1 MATNPASSLKP
12 GQRILALV
20 DESHLL
26 AAARAMNKSID
37 WLAVREYL
45 LDEGESPDN
54 HGEIVVYVGL
64 PPIFVPE
71 FQELR
76 ARKLRFVHWLRIH
89 GFLVMTKDGVPS
101 GDNHYKA
108 DVDLLMAVDAMDLVQ
123 QIKPDTVVLLTGDP
137 DFVHLG
143 LSLRRKGARVEVAT
157 VEQTIGGE
165 LRACASAVLDLKP
178 LLQRFDPLRTDAGPG
193 AGRSGPEGGPRTDAP
208 PRYGQMNDL
217 EEGDEG

>member
-26 AAARAMNKSID
+26 AAARAMNKSI
-37 WLAVREYL
+37 
-45 LDEGESPDN
+45 
-54 HGEIVVYVGL
+54 
-64 PPIFVPE
+64 VPE

-137 DFVHLG
+137 DFAHLG

-193 AGRSGPEGGPRTDAP
+193 PGRSGPEGGPRTDAP

>member
-12 GQRILALV
+12 GQKILALV

-54 HGEIVVYVGL
+54 QGEIVVYVGF

-137 DFVHLG
+137 DFAHLG
-143 LSLRRKGARVEVAT
+143 LSLRRKGVRVEVN
-157 VEQTIGGE
+157 
-165 LRACASAVLDLKP
+165 SAPALAPFSTSSPFCSVLTPSAPMVPHAAKAVALVGITP
-178 LLQRFDPLRTDAGPG
+178 LAMGK
-193 AGRSGPEGGPRTDAP
+193 
-208 PRYGQMNDL
+208 
-217 EEGDEG
+217 

>member
-12 GQRILALV
+12 GQKILALV

-54 HGEIVVYVGL
+54 QGEIVVYVGL

-137 DFVHLG
+137 DFAHLG
-143 LSLRRKGARVEVAT
+143 LSLRRKGVRVEVAT

-165 LRACASAVLDLKP
+165 LRASASAVLDLRP
-178 LLQRFDPLRTDAGPG
+178 LLQRFDPLRTDGPG
-193 AGRSGPEGGPRTDAP
+193 RGGDSPRGDAP
-208 PRYGQMNDL
+208 PRYGQMADMD
-217 EEGDEG
+217 EMDEG

>member
-12 GQRILALV
+12 GQKILALV

-54 HGEIVVYVGL
+54 QGEIVVYVGL

-137 DFVHLG
+137 DFAHLG
-143 LSLRRKGARVEVAT
+143 LSLRRKGVRVEVAT

-165 LRACASAVLDLKP
+165 LRASASAVLDLRP
-178 LLQRFDPLRTDAGPG
+178 LLQRFDPLRTDGPG
-193 AGRSGPEGGPRTDAP
+193 RGGDAPRGDAP
-208 PRYGQMNDL
+208 PRYGQMADMD
-217 EEGDEG
+217 EMDEG

>member
-1 MATNPASSLKP
+1 MPGSPASSLRP
-12 GQRILALV
+12 GQKILALV

-26 AAARAMNKSID
+26 AAARSMNKSID

-89 GFLVMTKDGVPS
+89 GFMVVTKDGVPS

-108 DVDLLMAVDAMDLVQ
+108 DVDLLMAVDAMDLVG
-123 QIKPDTVVLLTGDP
+123 QINPDTVVLLTGDP
-137 DFVHLG
+137 DFAHLG
-143 LSLRRKGARVEVAT
+143 LSLRRRGIRLEVAT
-157 VEQTIGGE
+157 VEQSIGGE

-178 LLQRFDPLRTDAGPG
+178 LLLRFDPLRSDSAG
-193 AGRSGPEGGPRTDAP
+193 AKRPEGTPARAETP
-208 PRYGQMNDL
+208 TPRYGQPDGMV
-217 EEGDEG
+217 EED